1 MPSRYHPISL
11 NSEKCIGCTNCIKR
25 CPTEAIRVTNE
36 KASVMHEKCIN
47 CGVCISVCPY
57 NAFHGVTKGYRGVS
71 NYALKI
77 ALVDPIIYSQFPTE
91 ISPELILTG
100 IKKSGCSEVYEISK
114 GADVVTKFT
123 QKYLHLQRRTPIIS
137 SSCPAI
143 IRLIQLRFPE
153 LIHHILPIDSPVEI
167 AAYMA
172 REEAMR
178 KYGLKAEE
186 IGVYYSTPCPA
197 RISSFLRPLGTQK
210 TNISMSLPIHKVFG
224 LVNRFLKDNAGKSL
238 QRVYPSSEGINW
250 SRVGGQAASLK
261 IDEYMAV
268 DGISN
273 VISVLEEIEYGKMR
287 HLKFLECQA
296 CINGCVGGSLNVENP
311 FIAQSRIRVIAKKY
325 QHIKTESPS
334 ISPEKFL
341 FTQPI
346 QPLHSTKLD
355 QDLSKALLKLEQ
367 VDKTLKKLPDIDCG
381 ACGAPSCRAFAE
393 DIVQNRAALEECVVL
408 IKKTYFKKGMTLD
421 SF

>member
-1 MPSRYHPISL
+1 MPSKYHPINL
-11 NSEKCIGCTNCIKR
+11 DPDKCIGCTNCIKR
-25 CPTEAIRVTNE
+25 CPTEAIRVSNE
-36 KASVMHEKCIN
+36 KASIMQEKCIN
-47 CGVCISVCPY
+47 CGTCISVCPY

-71 NYALKI
+71 EYAIKI
-77 ALVDPIIYSQFPTE
+77 ALVDPIVYSQFATE
-91 ISPELILTG
+91 VAPEAILSA
-100 IKKSGCSEVYEISK
+100 IKSSGCAEVFEVSK

-123 QKYLHLQRRTPIIS
+123 KKYLNLQKKTPIIS

-167 AAYMA
+167 AAFMA

-197 RISSFLRPLGTQK
+197 RTASFMNPLGTDS

-224 LVNRFLKDNAGKSL
+224 LVSKMLKGTPAKAQ
-238 QRVYPSSEGINW
+238 QRVHPSSSGIDW
-250 SRVGGQAASLK
+250 SRVGGQAAALG
-261 IDEYMAV
+261 IDEYMPV
-268 DGISN
+268 DGIEN

-296 CINGCVGGSLNVENP
+296 CVNGCVGGSLNVENP
-311 FIAQSRIRVIAKKY
+311 YIAQSRIRIISNRYKDKPVETSN
-325 QHIKTESPS
+325 IKA
-334 ISPEKFL
+334 EKFL
-341 FTQPI
+341 FTRPI
-346 QPLHSTKLD
+346 HPLHATKLD

-367 VDKTLKKLPDIDCG
+367 VEETLKELPDIDCG

-393 DIVQNRAALEECVVL
+393 DIVQGRATIDDCVVL
-408 IKKTYFKKGMTLD
+408 TRKSHLKK
-421 SF
+421 